1 MTRNNQELLSRW
13 SVLVNTGEVTWKDAQ
28 WQLLPLKN
36 NAGIHWRSRRLHQ
49 QPAGFCPSSLL
60 IRHIRMCVN
69 THTTFDRFPG
79 SASDKEVWQ
88 TSILTQFIIL
98 SVREAFNKTP
108 VTCQRVE
115 TCRWHSRHGY
125 KRRTTGNKGSETTS
139 DLQRLYMNVG
149 LTVHI
154 YFLYFGLLPFTFH
167 SVLCCVNTWM
177 LLEYCCR
184 HKKVK
189 KRTINR
195 ILILIL
201 ENLDNRDEQSEHLSL
216 CLWWQNQIF
225 LMRSQDF
232 SSRVCRNRTAILL
245 IWDICSCLQ
254 QQNRIFDELSGH
266 FQPPVWLQ
274 NWNTFDEKSGNFQLC

>member
-36 NAGIHWRSRRLHQ
+36 NAGIHWRSCRLHQ

-69 THTTFDRFPG
+69 THTTFERFPG

-125 KRRTTGNKGSETTS
+125 KRRTTGNK
-139 DLQRLYMNVG
+139 QRFWNNVRPTKT
-149 LTVHI
+149 LHERRPHCTYLSV

-189 KRTINR
+189 KK
-195 ILILIL
+195 
-201 ENLDNRDEQSEHLSL
+201 DNK
-216 CLWWQNQIF
+216 
-225 LMRSQDF
+225 QD
-232 SSRVCRNRTAILL
+232 SDS
-245 IWDICSCLQ
+245 D
-254 QQNRIFDELSGH
+254 SGK
-266 FQPPVWLQ
+266 L
-274 NWNTFDEKSGNFQLC
+274 G